1 MNFRLAINKLLT
13 SLQPFLPPLLPLATI
28 ALVKSITVGISG
40 ASGVI
45 YAQRLLM
52 QLEASNEV
60 SRINLVVSGPA
71 RRVMNDEISISQTG
85 DPEHFLT
92 ELLGRPSTKTVI
104 FHSGDIGAAIA
115 SGSYPVDAM
124 VIIPCSASTL
134 GVLASGAARNLLHRA
149 ADVCLKEERRLVIV
163 LRETPLSLI
172 HLENMLTLKKAGA
185 MIVPAMPAFYH
196 KPADINALV
205 DHFVYRIM
213 DHLGLQHSTETVW
226 HGDVVKVE

>member
-1 MNFRLAINKLLT
+1 
-13 SLQPFLPPLLPLATI
+13 
-28 ALVKSITVGISG
+28 VKSITVGISG

-52 QLEASNEV
+52 QLEASPEV
-60 SRINLVVSGPA
+60 GRINLVVSGPA
-71 RRVMNDEISISQTG
+71 RRVMSDELSITATNDE
-85 DPEHFLT
+85 
-92 ELLGRPSTKTVI
+92 ELLTQLLGCPSTKTVF
-104 FHSGDIGAAIA
+104 FHAGDIGAAIA

-172 HLENMLTLKKAGA
+172 HLENMLKLKQAGA

-196 KPADINALV
+196 RPADITALV

-213 DHLGLQHSTETVW
+213 DHLGISHSTETVW
-226 HGDVVKVE
+226 HGDVTRVE